1 MSRKSRI
8 AAGII
13 LVIAGCIGFW
23 LFARRDSSGM
33 AASFLPDTPDLS
45 GWSTEWIATMA
56 NLEDSVASKGNI
68 RDLGELGLNYHANGF
83 YQEASLVYEGMIE
96 LDPANPLWP
105 YLYADILSGFGKL
118 ENAIELLNATLRLDP
133 TYPTAKLRLAEGL
146 QKLNRTDEA
155 REQFDSCL
163 ESNPKDFHAI
173 IGLARI
179 HMEHQDWSAA
189 ETRLRQAISIKPD
202 IGAPFALLESVYTQS
217 GRATDA
223 ANIRI
228 AGTGKPAHEEPPDP
242 WKDTLVDRCQDP
254 YRLRVTAATPRYEN
268 NPDAAIALLER
279 AIRIS
284 PDEAAIHRQLGM
296 LLFRNAQ
303 AQQAVSHLE
312 TAVRLAP
319 EDPDGWSYLVHI
331 LTETGQYSKAGNQTI
346 IGLSHCPQAP
356 GLHLERARQQIAA
369 GDHPSAI
376 RSLQTLIHL
385 RPEESVGY
393 IELARAYFGIDQV
406 DEGIQQLRRAL
417 EVEPGH
423 PVAIT
428 TLTLHAIESG
438 DENNA
443 RRLFA
448 DITAQLRV
456 PPSDIKQLTAAFL
469 EKFGSQ
475 P

>member
-1 MSRKSRI
+1 MV
-8 AAGII
+8 AA
-13 LVIAGCIGFW
+13 CIGLW
-23 LFARRDSSGM
+23 LFLYRGSSSL
-33 AASFLPDTPDLS
+33 AASYIPATPDMT
-45 GWSTEWIATMA
+45 GWAAPWVTQMKAIESAAE
-56 NLEDSVASKGNI
+56 KGSI

-83 YQEASLVYEGMIE
+83 FQEASLVYEGMMR
-96 LDPANPLWP
+96 LDPSDPLWP
-105 YLYADILSGFGKL
+105 YLYSDILSGFGKL
-118 ENAIELLNATLRLDP
+118 EDAIELLTTTLGLDP
-133 TYPTAKLRLAEGL
+133 TYPTARLRLAEGL

-155 REQFDSCL
+155 EAGFRHCL
-163 ESNPKDFHAI
+163 EDNPKDFHAM
-173 IGLARI
+173 IGMARI
-179 HMEHQDWSAA
+179 HMDRKDWDAA
-189 ETRLRQAISIKPD
+189 EQMLRQATLIRPSL
-202 IGAPFALLESVYTQS
+202 GAPFALLESVYTQS

-223 ANIRI
+223 ANARI
-228 AGTGKPAHEEPPDP
+228 AGTGKPAHEDPPDP

-254 YRLRVTAATPRYEN
+254 YRLRVAAATPRYEN

-284 PDEAAIHRQLGM
+284 PDDAAIHRQLGM

-331 LTETGQYSKAGNQTI
+331 LTETGQYEKARNQTI

-406 DEGIQQLRRAL
+406 DEGIRQMRRAL

-438 DENNA
+438 DEDNA
-443 RRLFA
+443 RRLFS

-456 PPSDIKQLTAAFL
+456 PPSDVKQLTAAFL
-469 EKFGSQ
+469 DKFGSQ